1 MNMNPKH
8 YSSLKASRL
17 IWLFAILIG
26 TFSNLSIFGQVPRL
40 DPDYTITVDRWW
52 AAHPFNPE
60 SVNYSPTI
68 NSPTPVVN
76 LTSGQSIQTAING
89 LPATG
94 GTIKLAS
101 GTYGRFDISGRSNV
115 HIISDG
121 GAIIT
126 GASVIAVST
135 RAHNYGEFDRYTS
148 RYERRAEY
156 WNDLLNP
163 TKNFYFKNL
172 IFDGQNSTTISVTL
186 KRVYDVVF
194 DNCVFRNLRDP
205 ASGHPGPVAGHMGLN
220 NIWYRNCHFVGNSR
234 FATYLD
240 GAHGCGAI
248 NCTVEGPNFGSGG
261 FLYLT
266 NDDFTEDINGNGR
279 IDRQEERNAKYIVIY
294 NCLYNGGI
302 YSGLQTTGENILF
315 MKNRFTGGIRYAVG
329 VDSRAASAFPELQ
342 YKFTNLFVI
351 GNTVPQNTFALL
363 NLNNMGVSAPNIDP
377 IMGQYRITGNRV
389 NGSSQLVNVQVGPI
403 EGPNVECGNCINN
416 SNCTPS
422 LNCYPGAPGTG
433 GGSQDTQAP
442 TAPSNLSSPA
452 RTSTSVS
459 LAWTGS
465 TDNVGVTGYRVVQN
479 GTTVATVTGTSY
491 NVTGLTAATSYTF
504 NVRAL
509 DAAGNLSGLSNSLQV
524 TTTGGTTPPPSGSQL
539 ASDTFTA
546 SNGTNLNGRTTSTGH
561 VWEVLR
567 GGFSIQNNRATHS
580 TAPAYAAL
588 RNIGSQNMI
597 VESTITLPST
607 APAAG
612 SDWFHG
618 VFAAADVRSSGI
630 YDGVQAR
637 FLWQAGSSEIEIWE
651 WAQGS
656 TYHGVPG
663 LNMAYVNLTW
673 HGASFQPGGTY
684 KMRLIVNGQSAKAY
698 IVGQEERSTVTMRL
712 GRAHSFAHAGLSVDP
727 QGSSFLQGSWDD
739 FSVAR
744 PSDITAPSTP
754 TGLRVV
760 GTTGSSVTLGWNASS
775 DNVGVAGYI
784 VKRSGTG
791 FIDPLVIG
799 NSTFGTARGLTAGQS
814 YTFYVSAFDADG
826 NVSGNST
833 SIAVTPANTASQAPQ
848 MLTQPV
854 TSATAGSVYFYDA
867 EASGSPRPT
876 YSLVTAPAGMTIQSA
891 SGAIRWTPTSAGTF
905 DVSVRASNGV
915 GTPATQTFQVVV
927 GSSSGGGG
935 GADTQNPSIPANL
948 QVTGVTTNSVSLDWN
963 DSTDNVGVTGY
974 SILRNGTEIGTSSS
988 SSFVSAGLNP
998 ATTYSFLVRAR
1009 DAAGNT
1015 SGNSA
1020 TVSATTASLPPTPD
1034 TQAPTT
1040 PDNFRVTATTTNSVS
1055 LAWNAS
1061 SDNVKVQRYMIYLNP
1076 DSALTNQYTSTT
1088 NLTVTIGGRKPN
1100 TAYSFT
1106 IRAKDAAGNYSAPAT
1121 LTATTS
1127 GDGTTP
1133 PPPPPSSVVN
1143 DTFTGVNGASLNGRV
1158 SDSGHTWEVARSS
1171 FTIQNNEVVHGG
1183 NPAYALVRNIGITN
1197 SMIVESKITLP
1208 ATAPTSGD
1216 WFHGLLACADVRNG
1230 TIYDGVQ
1237 ARFLWQGRSS
1247 EIELWEW
1254 AQGTTYHGLPGLG
1267 MGFVNLRFHNADFE
1281 PGRSYTLR
1289 LIVNNQSAIAYIVGQ
1304 EARTTVMMPMARTH
1318 SAPSAGISIDHQA
1331 STTNQVGRFDDFR
1344 VRRVSESQVPSS
1356 PTNLRVVSKTDS
1368 TVTLAWDP
1376 STDNTG
1382 IAGYIVQRNQSNFQ
1396 NPMVVGGATAATAW
1410 GMLSGQTVTFWVVA
1424 FDADG
1429 NLSPRS
1435 SSVSTTLGNTGS
1447 AAPVIL
1453 TTASTQGRVGQVYR
1467 YDVEASGSPRPSYS
1481 LVSGPSGMT
1490 IDPVSGLVEWTPA
1503 ATGTS
1508 NVSIRASNGLGTA
1521 PTQSFQIVVSGG
1533 STTPPP
1539 ADTSAPSVPSNL
1551 RVTATT
1557 SSTIDLAWN
1566 ASTDNVGVTGYRLFR
1581 NGTQIASPTGL
1592 SYQDTGRSP
1601 STTYSYSIRAL
1612 DAAGNLSAISPA
1624 INGTTSAGSVGFTG
1638 VPRID
1643 PDYSTTVDKWWFV
1656 HPFNPESSNYT
1667 PTINSP
1673 SPVVNLTS
1681 GQSIQTA
1688 IDGLPATGGTI
1699 KLAAGT
1705 YGRFDIS
1712 GRSNVHIISDGGA
1725 VITGASVIAVSSRAH
1740 NYGEFDRYTSRY
1752 ERRAEYWNDL
1762 KNPTKN
1768 FYFKN
1773 IIFDGQNSTT
1783 IGVTLKRVYDVV
1795 FDNCVYRNFRDP
1807 ASGHP
1812 GPVAGH
1818 MGLNNIWYRNC
1829 HFVGSSRFATY
1840 LDGAHGSGAINCT
1853 VEGPNFGSGGFLYL
1867 TNDDFTEDINENGR
1881 IDREEERNAKYIV
1894 IYDCLYNGGIYSGL
1908 QTTGENILF
1917 MKNRFTG
1924 GIRYA
1929 VGVDSRAASAFPEL
1943 QYKFTNLFVV
1953 GNTVPQN
1960 TFALLNLNNMGVS
1973 APNIDPIM
1981 GQYRITGNRISG
1993 SSQLVNIQVGP
2004 IEGPNVICGNCV
2016 NDSACT
2022 PSLNCYPG
2030 APGSGSVGDTQ
2041 APTAPSNLRA
2051 TSTTHNSVSL
2061 AWNAST
2067 DNVSVSGYRVFRNG
2081 TQIATPSSTTHV
2093 DQGLNASTSYTYTVR
2108 ALDAAGNVSG
2118 ISNSLNV
2125 QTVAAPVIPV
2135 VSDFPMGMFEDGN
2148 LVTSQTVYNN
2158 MVNDLRTRGFDSLMM
2173 VNTHST
2179 RHGSY
2184 LGYTDPMPFNVYMN
2198 PTYDFDRSWWPDQ
2211 FPATIEQA
2219 RIAAAPVVNAW
2230 KNHPSFKGY
2239 YVADEPG
2246 LHQRTKVSLI
2256 SQAFRE
2262 LDPTRPNFPV
2272 LIGVDRVGPIFEAAR
2287 PGRMVIDVY
2296 PCAFRNAIGD
2306 FTMNG
2311 FGYSNLDFVSYIR
2324 QATSTRPA
2332 GTPLWIVLQAHK
2344 VGDGT
2349 QFWHLREPVATEIR
2363 CQEWLALGE
2372 GATGIFWFIYSSEQG
2387 WIGLKDNPSLMNECA
2402 SLNTRVGPLRETLK
2416 GLHRVTNQFTVTG
2429 AGPRPHYSSTLEN
2442 SNSTKKYVV
2451 IVNRDCVNA
2460 QNLQFTSGNTGR
2472 LKDLESGVIVDQ
2484 GTAVNFRPGDGRIY
2498 ELVP

>member
-1 MNMNPKH
+1 
-8 YSSLKASRL
+8 L
-17 IWLFAILIG
+17 IAPNG
-26 TFSNLSIFGQVPRL
+26 G
-40 DPDYTITVDRWW
+40 
-52 AAHPFNPE
+52 
-60 SVNYSPTI
+60 
-68 NSPTPVVN
+68 VV
-76 LTSGQSIQTAING
+76 
-89 LPATG
+89 
-94 GTIKLAS
+94 
-101 GTYGRFDISGRSNV
+101 
-115 HIISDG
+115 
-121 GAIIT
+121 IT
-126 GASVIAVST
+126 GSSRVSVST
-135 RAHNYGEFDRYTS
+135 RAYNYGEFDKYIS
-148 RYERRAEY
+148 RAERRIEY
-156 WNDLLNP
+156 WRDMQNP
-163 TKNFYFKNL
+163 TKNFYFKNI
-172 IFDGQNSTTISVTL
+172 IFDGQGSAQIGVTL

-194 DNCVFRNLRDP
+194 DNCVFRNFYDP
-205 ASGHPGPVAGHMGLN
+205 AASHPGPVSGHMGLN
-220 NIWYRNCHFVGNSR
+220 NIWFRDCHFVGKSR
-234 FATYLD
+234 YACYLD
-240 GAHGCGAI
+240 GAHGSGAI

-266 NDDFTEDINGNGR
+266 NDDFTEDIDEDGVVER
-279 IDRQEERNAKYIVIY
+279 HEERTAKYIVVY
-294 NCLYNGGI
+294 NCTFNGNI
-302 YSGLQTTGENILF
+302 HVGLQTTGENILF
-315 MKNRFTGGIRYAVG
+315 LKNRFTAGVNRAVG
-329 VDSRAASAFPELQ
+329 VDTKSAWTFPTLQ
-342 YKFTNLFVI
+342 YKFLDIFVI
-351 GNTVPQNTFALL
+351 GNTIPNNVFAVL
-363 NLNNMGVSAPNIDP
+363 NLNNQGARPEDPNTDP
-377 IMGQYRITGNRV
+377 LLGRYRVAGNRV
-389 NGSSQLVNVQVGPI
+389 SGSSQLVHVQYGPI
-403 EGPNVECGNCINN
+403 TGPNEVCGNCVNN
-416 SNCTPS
+416 TGCTPI
-422 LNCYPGAPGTG
+422 LTCYAGAPSPG
-433 GGSQDTQAP
+433 GGFQDTQAP
-442 TAPSNLSSPA
+442 TAPSNLSSPS
-452 RTSTSVS
+452 RTSASIS
-459 LAWTGS
+459 LTWNGS
-465 TDNVGVTGYRVVQN
+465 TDNVGVTGYRIIQN
-479 GTTVATVTGTSY
+479 GTNVATVTGTSY
-491 NVTGLTAATSYTF
+491 NATGLSAGTSYTF
-504 NVRAL
+504 AIRAQ
-509 DAAGNLSGLSNSLQV
+509 DAAGNLSLPSNTLQV
-524 TTTGGTTPPPSGSQL
+524 STTGGITPPSTGQSL
-539 ASDTFTA
+539 AQDAFTA
-546 SNGTNLNGRTTSTGH
+546 SNGVNLHGRVSNSGH
-561 VWEVLR
+561 TWEVLR
-567 GGFSIQNNRATHS
+567 GGFSIQNNRVTHNA
-580 TAPAYAAL
+580 APAYAAL

-597 VESTITLPST
+597 IESTITLPPSG
-607 APAAG
+607 PAWPA
-612 SDWFHG
+612 DWLHG
-618 VFAAADVRSSGI
+618 IYAAADVRSSGI

-637 FLWQAGSSEIEIWE
+637 FLWQGGSSEIEIWE

-663 LNMAYVNLTW
+663 LNMAYINLTW
-673 HGASFQPGGTY
+673 HGANFQPGGTY
-684 KMRLIVNGQSAKAY
+684 KLRLIVNGQSATAY

-712 GRAHSFAHAGLSVDP
+712 GRAHNFAHAGLSVES
-727 QGSSFLQGSWDD
+727 QGTSLQQGFWDD
-739 FSVAR
+739 FTVSR
-744 PSDITAPSTP
+744 PLDVQAPTTP
-754 TGLRVV
+754 SGLRVV
-760 GTTGSSVTLGWNASS
+760 GVTGSSVTLGWNPSA
-775 DNVGVAGYI
+775 DNVGIAGYI
-784 VKRSGTG
+784 VKRSGSG

-799 NSTFGTARGLTAGQS
+799 NSTYGTARNLTAGQS
-814 YTFYVSAFDADG
+814 HTFYVSAFDADG

-833 SIAVTPANTASQAPQ
+833 SVTVTPTNTASQAPR

-854 TSATAGSVYFYDA
+854 TTATVGSLYFYDA

-876 YSLVTAPAGMTIQSA
+876 YSLVTAPAGMTIHSS
-891 SGAIRWTPTSAGTF
+891 SGAVRWTPTSAGTF
-905 DVSVRASNGV
+905 NVSVRASNGV
-915 GTPATQTFQVVV
+915 GTPATQSFQIVV
-927 GSSSGGGG
+927 GNSVGGGS
-935 GADTQNPSIPANL
+935 DTQAPSVPANI
-948 QVTGVTTNSVSLDWN
+948 QVTGVTTNSIFLNWN

-974 SILRNGTEIGTSSS
+974 AILRNGTQVGTSAT
-988 SSFVSAGLNP
+988 SSFVSTGLNP
-998 ATTYSFLVRAR
+998 ATTYSFAVRAR
-1009 DAAGNT
+1009 DAAGNI

-1020 TVSATTASLPPTPD
+1020 TVTAQTSAPTPVPD

-1040 PDNFRVTATTTNSVS
+1040 PGNFRVIATTTNSVS
-1055 LAWNAS
+1055 LAWSAS
-1061 SDNVKVQRYMIYLNP
+1061 SDNVKVQRYMIYLKP

-1088 NLTVTIGGRKPN
+1088 NLTVTIWGRKPN

-1121 LTATTS
+1121 LTATTP

-1133 PPPPPSSVVN
+1133 PPPPSSSVVN

-1281 PGRSYTLR
+1281 PGRTYTLR
-1289 LIVNNQSAIAYIVGQ
+1289 LIVNNRSAIAYIVGQ
-1304 EARTTVMMPMARTH
+1304 EARTTVMMPMARVH
-1318 SAPSAGISIDHQA
+1318 SSPNAGISIDLQA
-1331 STTNQVGRFDDFR
+1331 GSSNQVGRFDDFR

-1424 FDADG
+1424 YDADG

-1435 SSVSTTLGNTGS
+1435 GTVSTTLGNTGS

-1453 TTASTQGRVGQVYR
+1453 TSALTQGRVGQVYR
-1467 YDVEASGSPRPSYS
+1467 YDVEASGSPRPAYS
-1481 LVSGPSGMT
+1481 LVSAPSGMT
-1490 IDPVSGLVEWTPA
+1490 MDPVSGLIEWTPA
-1503 ATGTS
+1503 ATGTFNLS
-1508 NVSIRASNGLGTA
+1508 VRASNGVGTA

-1581 NGTQIASPTGL
+1581 NGTLIASPSGL
-1592 SYQDTGRSP
+1592 SYQDKSLNA
-1601 STTYSYSIRAL
+1601 STTYSYSIRAR
-1612 DAAGNLSAISPA
+1612 DAAGNLSALSPA
-1624 INGTTSAGSVGFTG
+1624 ISGTTKSDSVAFNG

-1656 HPFNPESSNYT
+1656 HPFNPESSNYS

-1688 IDGLPATGGTI
+1688 INGLPASGGTI

-1725 VITGASVIAVSSRAH
+1725 VITGASVIAVSTRAH

-1762 KNPTKN
+1762 KNPTRN

-1840 LDGAHGSGAINCT
+1840 LDGAHGCGAINCT

-1894 IYDCLYNGGIYSGL
+1894 IYNCQYNGGIYSGL

-1943 QYKFTNLFVV
+1943 QYKFTNLFVI

-1993 SSQLVNIQVGP
+1993 SSQLVNVQVGP

-2108 ALDAAGNVSG
+2108 ALDPAGNVSG

-2184 LGYTDPMPFNVYMN
+2184 LGYTDPMPFSVYMN

-2219 RIAAAPVVNAW
+2219 RIAATPVVNAW

-2262 LDPTRPNFPV
+2262 LDPSRPNFPV
-2272 LIGVDRVGPIFEAAR
+2272 LIGVDRVGPIFEAAK

-2387 WIGLKDNPSLMNECA
+2387 WIGLKDNPTLMNECA
-2402 SLNTRVGPLRETLK
+2402 SLNGRVGPLRETLK

-2460 QNLQFTSGNTGR
+2460 QNLQFTSANTGR